1 MNKRAVGSEYERK
14 AAEYLEKQGYQILA
28 KNYRCSFGEIDIIGK
43 SDGYLCFIEVKY
55 RSDSEHGFPSEAVD
69 NRKQKRIVRTAL
81 TYMHFNNYPEDTP
94 CRFDIVEILDN
105 EYSLIKNAFE
115 GIW

>member
-1 MNKRAVGSEYERK
+1 MNKREVGQRYEKK
-14 AAEYLEKQGYQILA
+14 AAGFLEQQGYLILDR
-28 KNYRCSFGEIDIIGK
+28 NFRCRFGEIDLIGR

-55 RSDSEHGFPSEAVD
+55 RSGSEHGFPSEAVD
-69 NRKQKRIVRTAL
+69 YRKRKRIVRSAL
-81 TYMHFNNYPEDTP
+81 TYMQFNSLPADTP
-94 CRFDIVEILDN
+94 CRFDIVEILND